1 MRRTGFDGTSHGTDA
16 NQAEARSDSPPLAGR
31 SVIPFPTVKPPRSVG
46 IMAGGLSSGPSA
58 DHSFESLGEV
68 TRAVLLRLRGD
79 LPRIS
84 VWKQDD

>member
-1 MRRTGFDGTSHGTDA
+1 MRRRSSDGEGNTTEA
-16 NQAEARSDSPPLAGR
+16 NHPLHHRGPPSGR

-58 DHSFESLGEV
+58 DHFESLGDA